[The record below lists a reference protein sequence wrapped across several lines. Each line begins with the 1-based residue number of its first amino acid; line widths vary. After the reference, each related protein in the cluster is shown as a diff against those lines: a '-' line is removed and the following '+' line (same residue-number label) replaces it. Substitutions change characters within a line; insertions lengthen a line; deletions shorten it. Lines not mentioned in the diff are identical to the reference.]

1 MFPPD
6 HEEPEGDVCGLCQ
19 KALSDGEAV
28 VQLVEDRYP
37 TYDREIVLHTYH
49 KSCCD
54 SRETVTHDCPHCGC
68 LFHLTLLR
76 QGEDHQNPAV
86 RVGEA
91 NLSWKLFC
99 PFCGTL
105 FDCQMGT

>member
-19 KALSDGEAV
+19 QPLSDGEAV

-37 TYDREIVLHTYH
+37 TYDKEIVLHTYH

-76 QGEDHQNPAV
+76 QGEDYQ
-86 RVGEA
+86 

-99 PFCGTL
+99 PFCATL